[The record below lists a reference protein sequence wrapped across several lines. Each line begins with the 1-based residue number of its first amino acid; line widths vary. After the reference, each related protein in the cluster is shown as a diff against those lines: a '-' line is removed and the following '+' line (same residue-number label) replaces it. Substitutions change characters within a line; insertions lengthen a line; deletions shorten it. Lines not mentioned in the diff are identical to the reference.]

1 MSDDNKPSIR
11 QVIGSVMAS
20 FIGVQSNRNR
30 ERDFQHGRPIHYII
44 AGLAMTLL
52 FVLVVI
58 GVVHVVLSTAG
69 VQ

>member
-30 ERDFQHGRPIHYII
+30 ERDFQHGKPIHYII
-44 AGLAMTLL
+44 VGLAMTIL
-52 FVLVVI
+52 FVLIVF
-58 GVVHVVLSTAG
+58 GVVHIVLSSAG